1 VDDGSG
7 FKVRVAVSPGGG
19 RFDPAGL
26 HAFAA
31 AAEGL
36 GFDTIWLSDVPL
48 GPIGDPL
55 VSLTYLAGT
64 TRRLKLGAN
73 VVPIGRNPLLLARE
87 LAQLD
92 QLSGGRLLL
101 SFVPGL
107 DQPGERRAL
116 GYPSGDRGALM
127 EATMGLVRQ
136 WWDGKP
142 VEHED
147 YAGIVVEPRPQ
158 QDPLEIW
165 VGGTGPKALERAA
178 RAADGW
184 LTAALTPEEAGR
196 GRDTILARAEALG
209 RPIDPEHFGVSI
221 PYARTAVPDAVAEG
235 LRARRKDGSLTDIV
249 PVGAPAIRALVQRH
263 VDVGLSKFVLR
274 PVDAVDPAAELEWLA
289 DVVLDLQN

>member
-1 VDDGSG
+1 M
-7 FKVRVAVSPGGG
+7 KVRVAVSPGGG
-19 RFDPAGL
+19 RFDPDGLAG
-26 HAFAA
+26 FAA
-31 AAEGL
+31 AAETL

-73 VVPIGRNPLLLARE
+73 VVPLGRNPLLLARQ

-92 QLSGGRLLL
+92 QLSAGRLLL

-116 GYPSGDRGALM
+116 GLAKGDRGAHM
-127 EATMGLVRQ
+127 EATMGLVRE

-142 VEHED
+142 VDHED
-147 YAGIVVEPRPQ
+147 YEGIVLEPRPR

-178 RAADGW
+178 RASDGW
-184 LTAALTPEEAGR
+184 LTAALRPDEAQL
-196 GRDTILARAEALG
+196 GRDTILARSGELG
-209 RPIDPEHFGVSI
+209 RPIDPEHFGISI

-235 LRARRKDGSLTDIV
+235 LRARRRDGSLTDII
-249 PVGAPAIRALVQRH
+249 PVGAPALRTLIQRH
-263 VDVGLSKFVLR
+263 IDVGLSKFVLR

-289 DVVLDLQN
+289 DVVLDLQS

>member
-1 VDDGSG
+1 VHDGPG
-7 FKVRVAVSPGGG
+7 LKIRFAVSPGGG
-19 RFDPAGL
+19 RFDAAGL
-26 HAFAA
+26 GAFAT
-31 AAEGL
+31 AAETL

-64 TRRLKLGAN
+64 TGRLKLGAN
-73 VVPIGRNPLLLARE
+73 VVPIGRNPLLLARQ

-116 GYPSGDRGALM
+116 GYPNGDRGVLM
-127 EATMGLVRQ
+127 EATMGLLRQ

-147 YAGIVVEPRPQ
+147 YAGIVVEPRPR

-184 LTAALTPEEAGR
+184 LTAALTPDEAGG
-196 GRDTILARAEALG
+196 GRDTILTRADGLG
-209 RPIDPEHFGVSI
+209 HPIDPEHFGISI

-235 LRARRKDGSLTDIV
+235 LRTRRKDGSLTDIV
-249 PVGAPAIRALVQRH
+249 PVGAGSLRSLVQRH
-263 VDVGLSKFVLR
+263 VDAGLSKFVLR
-274 PVDAVDPAAELEWLA
+274 PVDAADPAAELEWLA
-289 DVVLDLQN
+289 AVVLDLQT

>member
-1 VDDGSG
+1 M
-7 FKVRVAVSPGGG
+7 KVRIAVSPGGG
-19 RFDPAGL
+19 RFDADGL
-26 HAFAA
+26 IAFAGA
-31 AAEGL
+31 TEAL

-73 VVPIGRNPLLLARE
+73 VVPIGRNPLLLARQ

-92 QLSGGRLLL
+92 QLSSGRLLL

-107 DQPGERRAL
+107 NQPGERRAL
-116 GYPSGDRGALM
+116 GFPSGDRGAAM
-127 EATMGLVRQ
+127 ETTMALLRR
-136 WWDGKP
+136 WWDGEAVDDP
-142 VEHED
+142 D
-147 YAGIVVEPRPQ
+147 YEGIHLEPRPCQ
-158 QDPLEIW
+158 QPLEIW

-184 LTAALTPEEAGR
+184 LTAALTPEEADQGR
-196 GRDTILARAEALG
+196 ATILWRAEELG
-209 RPIDPEHFGVSI
+209 RPIDPEHFGISV

-235 LRARRKDGSLTDIV
+235 LRARRRDGSLTDIV
-249 PVGAPAIRALVQRH
+249 PVGAGPLRGLLKRH
-263 VDVGLSKFVLR
+263 MGAGLSKFVLR

-289 DVVLDLQN
+289 DAVLDLQT

>member
-1 VDDGSG
+1 M
-7 FKVRVAVSPGGG
+7 AVSPGGG
-19 RFDPAGL
+19 SFDPDGL
-26 HAFAA
+26 GAFAA
-31 AAEGL
+31 AAESL

-73 VVPIGRNPLLLARE
+73 VVPIGRNPLLLARQ

-92 QLSGGRLLL
+92 QLSAGRLLL

-116 GYPSGDRGALM
+116 GYPTGDRGALM
-127 EATMGLVRQ
+127 ESTMGLLRQ
-136 WWDGKP
+136 WWDGKT
-142 VEHED
+142 VDHDD
-147 YAGIVVEPRPQ
+147 YDGIVLEPTPRQ
-158 QDPLEIW
+158 QPLEIW

-178 RAADGW
+178 RASDGW
-184 LTAALTPEEAGR
+184 LTAALTPEEADQGR
-196 GRDTILARAEALG
+196 ATILWRAEELG
-209 RPIDPEHFGVSI
+209 RPIDPEHFGISL

-235 LRARRKDGSLTDIV
+235 IRARRRHRDGSLTDII
-249 PVGAPAIRALVQRH
+249 PVGARPLRALLQRH
-263 VDVGLSKFVLR
+263 MAAGLSKFVLR

-289 DVVLDLQN
+289 DVVLDLQS